1 VISGRNAVREAVSA
15 LRRTV
20 YEVFALEACAHEL
33 QDLAPGV
40 AVRVMDRAGLEGIA
54 GTPEHQGMAAR
65 VSPYSYAS
73 LDDLLGMACVVVL
86 DSVEDPHNLGA
97 VVRAAHALMGAGVVI
112 PQKRAAPVTPAVVRA
127 SAGATE
133 HATIARVVNLRAA
146 ASSLKD
152 AGFWLVGL
160 DMGSELEIGTV
171 PDFEKVALVVGG
183 EDRGIRP
190 VLSGELDIAARIPM
204 RTGFN
209 SLNLSQAAAIALYEL
224 ASRGRRR

>member
-1 VISGRNAVREAVSA
+1 
-15 LRRTV
+15 
-20 YEVFALEACAHEL
+20 
-33 QDLAPGV
+33 
-40 AVRVMDRAGLEGIA
+40 
-54 GTPEHQGMAAR
+54 
-65 VSPYSYAS
+65 
-73 LDDLLGMACVVVL
+73 
-86 DSVEDPHNLGA
+86 
-97 VVRAAHALMGAGVVI
+97 
-112 PQKRAAPVTPAVVRA
+112 
-127 SAGATE
+127 
-133 HATIARVVNLRAA
+133 
-146 ASSLKD
+146 
-152 AGFWLVGL
+152 VGL